1 MKRLVFLLVALAIS
15 TAAQDDLGMFRG
27 DLAHTG
33 VYSGSGP
40 SAAHRIRW
48 KFHTDA
54 RVLASPVIYKNVVY
68 VGSVDGTFY
77 AIDLASGQAR
87 WKFDTEGIIP
97 GSAAITNDIAYF
109 ESYDGKLYAVDI
121 KTGKAKWTFS
131 TGGERRFAAQHL
143 HGFDPPNETMPD
155 FWDFYLSSP
164 AVADGTVYFGSG
176 DGNVYALDA
185 ATGSLKWKFQTG
197 NVVHASPAIANHTV
211 YIGSWDTYFYALDAS
226 SGALKWKFKTGDDP
240 KIHNQEGIQ
249 SSAAVVDGMVYF
261 GARDSHLYALD
272 ATTGEK
278 KWADYNDR
286 GWVSA
291 SPAVYQGKVYITS
304 GSNKEFRIL
313 DAQTGAKTFAL
324 KIEGGGFTSP
334 TIANGKVY
342 FAPFA
347 SSFNAL
353 DIKSKQVAWTWTVNE
368 HPHGNPSVQ
377 TVNLGFYD
385 DGQARMRQRFE
396 DAFFLSSPAV
406 ADGVLVVGN
415 TDGNVYAIE

>member
-1 MKRLVFLLVALAIS
+1 MKRLIFLFAALSIFA
-15 TAAQDDLGMFRG
+15 TGQTDLAMFRG

-33 VYSGSGP
+33 VYQGSGP
-40 SAAHRIRW
+40 SATHRIRW

-54 RVLASPVIYKNVVY
+54 RILASPVIYKNVVY

-77 AIDLASGQAR
+77 AIDLASGQSK

-97 GSAAITNDIAYF
+97 GSAAVTNDVAYF
-109 ESYDGKLYAVDI
+109 ESYDGNLYAVDVN
-121 KTGKAKWTFS
+121 TGKAKWTFA
-131 TGGERRFAAQHL
+131 TGGERRFAAKNL
-143 HGFDPPNETMPD
+143 HGLDPANETMPD

-164 AVADGTVYFGSG
+164 AVANGIVYFGSG
-176 DGNVYALDA
+176 DGNVYAIDA
-185 ATGSLKWKFQTG
+185 TSGSLKWKFQTG
-197 NVVHASPAIANHTV
+197 NVVHASPAIANNTV
-211 YIGSWDTYFYALDAS
+211 YIGSWDTYFYALDAAT
-226 SGALKWKFKTGDDP
+226 GKLKWKFKTGDDP

-249 SSAAVVDGMVYF
+249 SSAAVADGMVYF

-272 ATTGEK
+272 AATGEK

-313 DAQTGAKTFAL
+313 DAKTGAKTFSM

-334 TIANGKVY
+334 TIANEIVY

-347 SSFNAL
+347 SSFIAL
-353 DIKSKQVAWTWTVNE
+353 DLKTNQVAWTWRVNE
-368 HPHGNPSVQ
+368 QLHGPA
-377 TVNLGFYD
+377 VNSLNLRFYD
-385 DGQARMRQRFE
+385 DGQARMAQRFG
-396 DAFFLSSPAV
+396 DAFFLSSPAI